1 MTNKIHTHLSGSQNW
16 PKEEG
21 FGHVEVKGRGKHDES
36 AAMNNEF

>member
-21 FGHVEVKGRGKHDES
+21 FGHVEVKGRGNMMSRLHEQ
-36 AAMNNEF
+36 